1 MAFWIIACSIGEAVG
16 IALVAT
22 VYAAL
27 DRGLL
32 ASAWVWILLAGTWEG
47 LWLGGAQALVL
58 RRFAIQPARW
68 IGFTVL
74 GAVLGYGLSLLG
86 GAGQQ
91 GEAAASEPGTLLM
104 LALGAGLGIIMGT
117 LMGALQ
123 WLAARGQL
131 VPGYW
136 VAANAAGWAPAMAII
151 IWAAGAVPEE
161 TSLPVIALAGAA
173 AGTAAGCLVGGATA
187 PVLPRREG
195 TGIAD

>member
-1 MAFWIIACSIGEAVG
+1 MALWIIACSIGEAVG

-58 RRFAIQPARW
+58 RRFAIRPVRW
-68 IGFTVL
+68 IGLTVL
-74 GAVLGYGLSLLG
+74 GAALGYALSLLG

-104 LALGAGLGIIMGT
+104 LALGAGLGIVMGT

-123 WLAARGQL
+123 WLAARNRL
-131 VPGYW
+131 APGRW
-136 VAANAAGWAPAMAII
+136 IAANAVGWAPAMAVI
-151 IWAAGAVPEE
+151 IWAAGAVPEGA
-161 TSLPVIALAGAA
+161 SLPVIALTGAVAGAA
-173 AGTAAGCLVGGATA
+173 AGFCVGSATA
-187 PVLPRREG
+187 LVLPRR
-195 TGIAD
+195 